1 MLNKLTQTKQ
11 GEKMIKVD
19 KDKNRDGIEFQYIDL
34 GDLIRVPSE
43 MYEMNDKHYNSN
55 IQKFSQGQC
64 SLCAKGIKNINH
76 FSIICVGNQA
86 TSVRLDQED
95 IARNSGGFMESF
107 QLGSECAKRVKKAMK
122 ESNLNWKDY
131 LYDHKKEER
140 A

>member
-1 MLNKLTQTKQ
+1 MNKNL

-19 KDKNRDGIEFQYIDL
+19 KDKNRNGVEFQYINL
-34 GDLIRVPSE
+34 GDLIRVSSE
-43 MYEMNDKHYNSN
+43 MYEMNDKHFNSGN
-55 IQKFSQGQC
+55 FYGQC
-64 SLCAKGIKNINH
+64 SLCAKAIKNQYTS
-76 FSIICVGNQA
+76 FSIICVGNQE
-86 TSVRLDQED
+86 TSVRLDQEE
-95 IARNSGGFMESF
+95 IAREHGGFMESF

>member
-19 KDKNRDGIEFQYIDL
+19 KDKNRDGIEFQYINL
-34 GDLIRVPSE
+34 GDLIRVSSE

-64 SLCAKGIKNINH
+64 SLCAKGIKNRNH
-76 FSIICVGNQA
+76 FSIICVGNQE

>member
-19 KDKNRDGIEFQYIDL
+19 KDKNRDGIEFQYINL
-34 GDLIRVPSE
+34 GDLIRVSSE

-64 SLCAKGIKNINH
+64 SLCAKGIKNRNH